1 MELGNKIRALRYKAG
16 LTQEQLAEK
25 LGVGAQAVSKWENS
39 VAMPDISLLPS
50 ISGVFGVSIDELFD
64 LSTEQRLNR
73 IENSLDIEDDLPQD
87 LFREYEDLLRPLMA
101 EEEHKQRAT
110 DLMAYL
116 YWHRM
121 NAAAQK
127 VKQYAKDSIRMA
139 PGEKKSQ
146 WMLAQAERHSV
157 WDWNISNHNSAIEF
171 YRGLVESNP
180 GTCLPYYYLIDN
192 LIADCRA
199 DEAERYLEKL
209 RGLERAGDVLCKV
222 YPAHIA
228 LARFDEK
235 TADGIM
241 EGLLRDEPENSGILF
256 EAAQYYAKKCDYRRA
271 IDLYELS
278 YEKDT
283 DRPRF
288 IDALQGIADIWQ
300 ILGDYGKAAEAYG
313 RIVDSM
319 IREWGMTE
327 EVELRDAQ
335 REHARLLALAQKQ

>member
-1 MELGNKIRALRYKAG
+1 
-16 LTQEQLAEK
+16 
-25 LGVGAQAVSKWENS
+25 
-39 VAMPDISLLPS
+39 
-50 ISGVFGVSIDELFD
+50 
-64 LSTEQRLNR
+64 
-73 IENSLDIEDDLPQD
+73 
-87 LFREYEDLLRPLMA
+87 
-101 EEEHKQRAT
+101 
-110 DLMAYL
+110 
-116 YWHRM
+116 
-121 NAAAQK
+121 
-127 VKQYAKDSIRMA
+127 MA

-171 YRGLVESNP
+171 YRGLVEKDP
-180 GTCLPYYYLIDN
+180 GTPLPYYYLIDN
-192 LIADCRA
+192 LIADHRA
-199 DEAERYLEKL
+199 DEAEEYLGKL
-209 RGLERAGDVLCKV
+209 RSLEGAGDVLCKV

-228 LARFDEK
+228 LARFDGK
-235 TADGIM
+235 TADSIM

-256 EAAQYYAKKCDYRRA
+256 EAAQYYAKKCDYRSA
-271 IDLYELS
+271 IDLYELA

-335 REHARLLALAQKQ
+335 GEHARLLALAQKQ